1 MILSNYIDARCT
13 MYPAQAWMLGP
24 GESFILPQTCDHSST
39 YGYSFGRSQLRVD
52 GVIYTILPQHYFSF
66 PVTSEFT
73 VQSVDDGPLFLIS
86 KLGYRA
92 QTVIGRIEERGRL
105 TYIDGCSDS
114 LLVYPPRLGDPS
126 LNLLYFPPG
135 IDQTFH
141 VHPSI
146 RLGCIA
152 RGQGIADLK
161 NTEHML
167 KTGDMFCLGEQE
179 LHRFKTR
186 DQSMTVIAW
195 HPDGDWGPTD
205 HDHTMLNRTY
215 INK

>member
-1 MILSNYIDARCT
+1 MILSNYIDARNT
-13 MYPAQAWMLGP
+13 MYPAQAWMLTT
-24 GESFILPQTCDHSST
+24 GEQFVLPQTCDHSSV
-39 YGYSFGRSQLRVD
+39 YGYSFGQSWLRVN
-52 GVIYTILPQHYFSF
+52 GVVYAILPQHYFSF
-66 PVTSEFT
+66 PVNNEFT
-73 VQSVDDGPLFLIS
+73 VQSISDGPLFLIS

-92 QTVIGRIEERGRL
+92 QTVIGRIEDRGRL

-114 LLVYPPRLGDPS
+114 LLVYPPRIGDPS
-126 LNLLYFPPG
+126 LSMLYFPPG
-135 IDQTFH
+135 VDQTFH

-146 RLGCIA
+146 RLGCVA
-152 RGQGIADLK
+152 RGQGWADLK
-161 NTEHML
+161 HTEHAL
-167 KTGDMFCLGEQE
+167 TAETMFCLDEQE

-205 HDHTMLNRTY
+205 HNHTMLNRTY